1 MKGCNI
7 CPRNCFA
14 DRESDKKG
22 FCGEGEKI
30 AVSRI
35 GLHMWEEP
43 SISGSRGS
51 GTIFFRG
58 CNLRCVFCQNK
69 LISRGGGAC
78 HELDSKELAREMLG
92 LRDMGAHNINLVTPT
107 HFVPH
112 IAEALR
118 LVKGELGIP
127 VVYNS
132 SGYESV
138 ESLRALEG
146 LIDIYLP
153 DFKYASQ
160 KLAADYSNAPDYPK
174 VAEAAV
180 SEMFR
185 QVGANVIDNEGI
197 MRRGVIVRHLVLPSC
212 RADSFDVLN
221 ILCRILP
228 KNEFKLSLMSQY
240 TPEFAADCD
249 FKNLHRKVTSFEYN
263 SVLEYAISLGL
274 DGYFQSRSSATSAY
288 TPDFE

>member
-7 CPRNCFA
+7 CPRKCFA
-14 DRESDKKG
+14 DRGTDIKG
-22 FCGEGEKI
+22 FCGEGEKM

-69 LISRGGGAC
+69 LISRGGGAYR
-78 HELDSKELAREMLG
+78 ELDSKALAREMLS

-107 HFVPH
+107 HFATQ
-112 IAEALR
+112 IAESLT
-118 LVKGELGIP
+118 LVKEELGIP

-138 ESLRALEG
+138 ETLRALDG

-153 DFKYASQ
+153 DFKYASR
-160 KLAADYSNAPDYPK
+160 KLAEDYSNAPDYPK

-180 SEMFR
+180 AEMFR
-185 QVGANVIDNEGI
+185 QVGANVIDSDGI

-212 RADSFDVLN
+212 RADSFDVLD

-240 TPEFAADCD
+240 TPEFAADCQ
-249 FKNLHRKVTSFEYN
+249 FKNLRRRLTSFEYD
-263 SVLEYAISLGL
+263 SVLEYAISLGF
-274 DGYFQSRSSATSAY
+274 DGYFQNRSSATSAY